1 MFDVNEMKNAWK
13 MMYVFPP
20 NPNFYL
26 STTFFCLSSNLFL
39 EIQSISITSIEFH
52 QLLSII
58 TNYFYYIYRCQSNQK
73 SKKEIF
79 WKSKNNNCRLKLS
92 LFYPNILSIVI
103 YVTTY
108 YNILT
113 NWNKK
118 IEISFQHKTFLVL
131 LFLDFV
137 IYTFQN
143 ISSVK

>member
-1 MFDVNEMKNAWK
+1 MGH
-13 MMYVFPP
+13 
-20 NPNFYL
+20 PNFYL

-39 EIQSISITSIEFH
+39 EIQSISIELH
-52 QLLSII
+52 QLLSNI

-73 SKKEIF
+73 NKNKKEIF
-79 WKSKNNNCRLKLS
+79 ENQKNNHCRLKLS

-118 IEISFQHKTFLVL
+118 IEISFQHK
-131 LFLDFV
+131 
-137 IYTFQN
+137 
-143 ISSVK
+143 